1 MCKVN
6 YAVIVR
12 GIMPE
17 PVAVSLASPISRHAS
32 TATRCQMLD
41 LRTRGGII
49 VLTRL

>member
-6 YAVIVR
+6 YAAVVR
-12 GIMPE
+12 GIMPKVE
-17 PVAVSLASPISRHAS
+17 AVSLVSAVSGHTS

-49 VLTRL
+49 KLTR